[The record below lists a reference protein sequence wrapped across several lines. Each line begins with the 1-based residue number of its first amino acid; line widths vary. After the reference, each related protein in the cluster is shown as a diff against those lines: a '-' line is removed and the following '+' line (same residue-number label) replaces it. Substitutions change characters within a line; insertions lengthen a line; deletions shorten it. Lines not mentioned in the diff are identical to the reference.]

1 MREVLPFVWL
11 IGCSTILP
19 IVIIW
24 FVTRKQINET
34 NKRKDIIIAALEKNP
49 DINVTE
55 WLEKLTPQEKG
66 KLIKEKLVARLT
78 WSIILLVLGIGLILA
93 VLFVPQV
100 SSVIEPVL
108 PGFLGGTFL
117 AIGIALAVSFVYGKK
132 YFAEEIE
139 AEERKTVQ
147 E

>member
-1 MREVLPFVWL
+1 MAEVLSIVWL

-24 FVTRKQINET
+24 LVTRKQINET

-49 DINVTE
+49 DINVAE

-93 VLFVPQV
+93 AVFVPQV
-100 SSVIEPVL
+100 SSEFSPVL
-108 PGFLGGTFL
+108 AGFLGGTFL
-117 AIGIALAVSFVYGKK
+117 AIGIALAVSFGYGKK
-132 YFAEEIE
+132 YLAEEIE

>member
-1 MREVLPFVWL
+1 MEEVLSVVWL

-24 FVTRKQINET
+24 LVTRKQINET

-49 DINVTE
+49 DINVAE

-93 VLFVPQV
+93 AVFVPQV
-100 SSVIEPVL
+100 SSELSPVL
-108 PGFLGGTFL
+108 AGFLGGTFL

-132 YFAEEIE
+132 YLAEEIE
-139 AEERKTVQ
+139 AEKRKTVQ

>member
-1 MREVLPFVWL
+1 MEEVLSVVWL

-24 FVTRKQINET
+24 LVTRKQINET

-49 DINVTE
+49 DINVAE

-93 VLFVPQV
+93 AVFVPQV
-100 SSVIEPVL
+100 SSELSPVL
-108 PGFLGGTFL
+108 AGFLGGTFL

-132 YFAEEIE
+132 YLAEEIE
-139 AEERKTVQ
+139 AEEHKTVQ

>member
-1 MREVLPFVWL
+1 M
-11 IGCSTILP
+11 
-19 IVIIW
+19 
-24 FVTRKQINET
+24 
-34 NKRKDIIIAALEKNP
+34 EKNP
-49 DINVTE
+49 DINVAE

-93 VLFVPQV
+93 AVFVPQV
-100 SSVIEPVL
+100 SSELSPVL
-108 PGFLGGTFL
+108 AGFLGGTFL

-132 YFAEEIE
+132 YLAEEIE

-147 E
+147 K